1 MEKDR
6 GTRLIAIVA
15 LLIGAISLTIGF
27 SAYSNS
33 LKIQPSLNVKP
44 DASTFNVD
52 FSYQEDELQTTP
64 IAPYISGSATAENA
78 IINNDL
84 DPTISNLNVKFEEP
98 GDFVVYKF
106 YARNVGK
113 YKGYLTNVTFKNA
126 DGGDA
131 FKKCTPMEGT
141 NYVEEACKDIS
152 VTITIGG
159 KTDHGI
165 TEGGIPYT
173 TSETSISGH
182 TLAINEAEE
191 IAVKIE
197 YKNTSNTQQRADG
210 DFKVAFGDIVL
221 TYSSA
226 DSK

>member
-15 LLIGAISLTIGF
+15 LLIGAISLTVGF
-27 SAYSNS
+27 SAYSSS
-33 LKIQPSLNVKP
+33 LKIQPSLDVKP

-64 IAPYISGSATAENA
+64 IAPYTSGSATAENA
-78 IINNDL
+78 NISNEL
-84 DPTISNLNVKFEEP
+84 DPTISNLNVKFQEP

-113 YKGYLTNVTFKNA
+113 YKAYLTNVTFKNA
-126 DGGDA
+126 DGSES
-131 FKKCTPMEGT
+131 FKKCIAMEGT
-141 NYVEEACKDIS
+141 NYVDEACKDIS
-152 VTITIGG
+152 VTVTIGG
-159 KTDHGI
+159 NTNSGV
-165 TEGGIPYT
+165 TEGGLQYKE
-173 TSETSISGH
+173 SATSISGH
-182 TLAINEAEE
+182 ALAINDSEE

-210 DFKVAFGDIVL
+210 DFKVVFGDIVL

-226 DSK
+226 DSR